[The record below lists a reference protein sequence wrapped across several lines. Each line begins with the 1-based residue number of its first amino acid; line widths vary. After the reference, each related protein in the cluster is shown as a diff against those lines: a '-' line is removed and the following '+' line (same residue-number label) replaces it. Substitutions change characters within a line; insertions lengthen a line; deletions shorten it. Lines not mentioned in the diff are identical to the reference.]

1 MSSAADGRHQQVSGG
16 NATPPVVCWLMGYQ
30 QPYNVQ
36 IQKPPSNG
44 LAITSMV
51 AGIVALV
58 IGVWAL
64 VPILGLF
71 AAVTGFIPA
80 VIAVITGHRG
90 MARAREMS
98 EIGRGQAMA
107 GLITGYITL
116 GIIVLTTA
124 FLVFFVISPGSTTS
138 VNS

>member
-1 MSSAADGRHQQVSGG
+1 
-16 NATPPVVCWLMGYQ
+16 MGYQ
-30 QPYNVQ
+30 QPYYVQ

-44 LAITSMV
+44 LAITSMIL
-51 AGIVALV
+51 GIVAIV

-64 VPILGLF
+64 IPFLGLF
-71 AAVTGFIPA
+71 AAVTGFFPA
-80 VIAVITGHRG
+80 VIAVILGHIG
-90 MARAREMS
+90 MVRARQINET
-98 EIGRGQAMA
+98 GRGQAMA

-124 FLVFFVISPGSTTS
+124 FWLLFVVGTAATTS